1 MVSKGSKA
9 SVDTDES
16 STQILES
23 EVAKMSAKEFE
34 KRQDDINKAMRN
46 GKFIYDVTGNAR

>member
-1 MVSKGSKA
+1 
-9 SVDTDES
+9 
-16 STQILES
+16 
-23 EVAKMSAKEFE
+23 MSAKEFE